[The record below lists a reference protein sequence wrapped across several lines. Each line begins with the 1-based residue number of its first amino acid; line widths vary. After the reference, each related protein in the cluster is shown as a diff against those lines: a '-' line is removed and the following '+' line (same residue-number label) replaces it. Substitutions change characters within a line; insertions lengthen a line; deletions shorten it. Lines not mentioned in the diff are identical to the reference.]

1 MKKILLVVSILI
13 LAASA
18 FAYNPRQ
25 FNVMLKI
32 ADGDIMEYVNTPDSP
47 TNHQPEFHV
56 VVTDDTNGGTISTDT
71 NTANIVRVVTNP
83 GPTGTAAWLIFDA
96 QGFPTTGNAIEG
108 LQFTAVVTYLP
119 NLDINT
125 NSVTRTFTAPADSGP
140 VFLWE
145 GDDAWTF
152 PANMFGAVEPEFS
165 LTVNSN
171 YDGAAIYIDGMD
183 SGEITPFTFDPAVA
197 GTYTVV
203 MDYVTWTPE
212 DYVYAAEADEMVNF
226 MGVMTP
232 DVPVIY
238 DPAEGT
244 VYEWDNP
251 AEITI
256 MWGPGQITPDSYEI
270 NWNDEGWVAYVSPVL
285 EFVTPELDTGD
296 YSFAVRGVIVDPA
309 GAKSYTKAR
318 INSRS
323 IVSNVA
329 SPKGTSDFAITNF
342 SVIVT
347 VVDYEIDPGVP
358 APIDPETDV
367 TIVGG
372 GFVGGNLI
380 TGGLTPVPNP
390 TFVATSEGILQLFG
404 TGIVTVTFDFDP
416 AVEWFLYLDG
426 GVWVVIEGPLSTY
439 DVTVDLG
446 AKDGGLEFKSGSGGM
461 PTLPVELSSFSAVLT
476 AQKFVE
482 LTWISES
489 ETNMLGYRV
498 YRSETQIPS
507 EAALITPVMIPA
519 TNTSSTQVYNLL
531 DEEVSSG
538 NTYYYWLEAADY
550 GHSEMFGPQYVEIAA
565 DDTPELPVQ
574 SVMSNAYPNPFK
586 ANSNTNIDVSVKAGE
601 NGTVTIYNVLGQ
613 VVQTYKIGEGN
624 HNLKWNGHDNRGN
637 TCGSGIYFY
646 KLSTPSKNQ
655 TKKMVIVK

>member
-1 MKKILLVVSILI
+1 MYQQIALDPAHTGDIADFVT
-13 LAASA
+13 ASSPEHTENYVFEVTANGVTRSSLDYNAQYLRIAMFMGTA
-18 FAYNPRQ
+18 FA
-25 FNVMLKI
+25 I
-32 ADGDIMEYVNTPDSP
+32 ADQTIYPNAWAIGSTINLSLTYVP
-47 TNHQPEFHV
+47 TGETATKDV
-56 VVTDDTNGGTISTDT
+56 VI
-71 NTANIVRVVTNP
+71 
-83 GPTGTAAWLIFDA
+83 PTGTAPFILNEDDTWI
-96 QGFPTTGNAIEG
+96 GIPPFP
-108 LQFTAVVTYLP
+108 VV
-119 NLDINT
+119 
-125 NSVTRTFTAPADSGP
+125 
-140 VFLWE
+140 
-145 GDDAWTF
+145 
-152 PANMFGAVEPEFS
+152 VEEYT

-171 YDGAAIYIDGMD
+171 YPGAAIWKDGVD
-183 SGEITPFTFDPAVA
+183 TAQVTPYTFDPAEA
-197 GTYTVV
+197 GIYTVV

-238 DPAEGT
+238 DLAEGT

-251 AEITI
+251 AEINI

-270 NWNDEGWVAYVSPVL
+270 NWNDEGWVAHVSPVL

-367 TIVGG
+367 TIVGD

-565 DDTPELPVQ
+565 DVTPELPVQ